1 MRILLAV
8 LLLCGAPGF
17 AAAQGAKIPDDASA
31 PAGVVVVKSAW
42 AKVRVNWEGDPFGGP
57 LENFDEMRARAR
69 NEKRIDDAKRGGNQL
84 DLNKAERETRAD
96 AANVEAVRREKQKPA
111 RYVFTYKA
119 TVRNDGAKIVRALD
133 WDYVFFDKGTANEAG
148 RLQFTSEARIAPG
161 KSKELTVVA
170 RQPPTRTVSAQNLN
184 ERERDALDERIV
196 IVRVEYAD
204 GTVWRR
210 P

>member
-1 MRILLAV
+1 MRILLAA
-8 LLLCGAPGF
+8 LLLCAAPF
-17 AAAQGAKIPDDASA
+17 VAAAQGD
-31 PAGVVVVKSAW
+31 AGVAREPSAVTVVKSSW
-42 AKVRVNWEGDPFGGP
+42 SKERLGWEGDPFGGP

-96 AANVEAVRREKQKPA
+96 AANVEAVRKEKQKPA
-111 RYVFTYKA
+111 RYVFMYK
-119 TVRNDGAKIVRALD
+119 VSLRNDAAKAIRAID
-133 WDYVFFDKGTANEAG
+133 WDYVFFEKGTPREVG
-148 RLQFTSEARIAPG
+148 RLQFTSEQKIAPG

-170 RQPPTRTVSAQNLN
+170 RQPPAQTVSVQVLN
-184 ERERDALDERIV
+184 EKERDALDERID

-204 GTVWRR
+204 GSVWKR

>member
-8 LLLCGAPGF
+8 LLLSAAPVVV
-17 AAAQGAKIPDDASA
+17 AAQGKEGGAREPSA
-31 PAGVVVVKSAW
+31 VTVVKSSW
-42 AKVRVNWEGDPFGGP
+42 SKERLGWEGDPFGGP

-96 AANVEAVRREKQKPA
+96 AANVEAVRKEKQKPA
-111 RYVFTYKA
+111 RYVFMYK
-119 TVRNDGAKIVRALD
+119 VSLRNDGAKPIRALD
-133 WDYVFFDKGTANEAG
+133 WDYVFFEKGTAREVG
-148 RLQFTSEARIAPG
+148 RLQFTSEQKIAPG

-170 RQPPTRTVSAQNLN
+170 RQPPAQTVSAQALN
-184 ERERDALDERIV
+184 ERERDALDERIE

-204 GTVWRR
+204 GSVWKR